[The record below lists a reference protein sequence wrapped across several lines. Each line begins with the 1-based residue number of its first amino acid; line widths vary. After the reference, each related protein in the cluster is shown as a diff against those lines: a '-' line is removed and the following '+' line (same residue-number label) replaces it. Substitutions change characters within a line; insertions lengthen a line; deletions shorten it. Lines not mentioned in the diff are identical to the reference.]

1 MGSFVSFEEIQ
12 IASSPKKIT
21 KTKPTTIQPS
31 TRNKPYDIFERPSY
45 LMDIIYE
52 ENPQNQE
59 NQENQ
64 SPNESNVMIYHQN
77 ELKHIQEISKT
88 NFYHIKKNK
97 ASPMIVIN
105 KPNTLR
111 N

>member
-1 MGSFVSFEEIQ
+1 MGSFFSFEEIQ
-12 IASSPKKIT
+12 ISSPKKIT
-21 KTKPTTIQPS
+21 KTKPITIQPS

-45 LMDIIYE
+45 PMDIIYE
-52 ENPQNQE
+52 ENPE

-64 SPNESNVMIYHQN
+64 SPNESKVMIYHQN

-105 KPNTLR
+105 KPKTLR